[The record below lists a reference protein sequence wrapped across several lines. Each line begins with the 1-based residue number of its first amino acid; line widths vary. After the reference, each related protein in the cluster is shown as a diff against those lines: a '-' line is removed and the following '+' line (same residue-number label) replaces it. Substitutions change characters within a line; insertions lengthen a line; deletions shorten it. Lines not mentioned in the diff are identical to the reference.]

1 MRRIWKIWLGAL
13 ALLPNAPAQAQ
24 WGHSRD
30 VYVFEDYV
38 LDLRARME
46 GWIPGSPNEVRDC
59 SDAQML
65 CLSSPPVRGLMSVTI
80 PRRCGRIKLH
90 DTYGTGR
97 SSTYVDREFSTPA
110 PYADRYFLLV
120 SNGGRSAFAYH
131 PRYGITAIVIGEEEV
146 VKARRDPGAAW
157 TTRGVFRHRTTFDAF
172 GACAD

>member
-59 SDAQML
+59 PMRRCCA
-65 CLSSPPVRGLMSVTI
+65 CHR
-80 PRRCGRIKLH
+80 RRCG
-90 DTYGTGR
+90 G
-97 SSTYVDREFSTPA
+97 
-110 PYADRYFLLV
+110 
-120 SNGGRSAFAYH
+120 
-131 PRYGITAIVIGEEEV
+131 
-146 VKARRDPGAAW
+146 
-157 TTRGVFRHRTTFDAF
+157 
-172 GACAD
+172 